1 MTVTTVVLAIG
12 IVSYVNGSF
21 GNLENAFRDLAADEP
36 GILSPGATFGF
47 VLLACYLFQVGVSGN
62 IGKDNVSQAVKIGNS
77 KSLHNSTAITL
88 AFVGLWCIV
97 MPTLGTIGKTV
108 FPDVVSDT
116 IIPYAAL
123 KVLPPVFAGIVS
135 SGVAAAIQSTIA
147 FQLLNVNSCVVMD
160 IYGGLI
166 KKGRA
171 SDAQLKKVN
180 TVAVVVIMVITV
192 AFAIKPPALIGVI
205 NNFTIAGGACAFFM
219 PVLFG
224 VWWKRANKFG
234 CIASMVV
241 GIGYYLL
248 STVVPALSFGMLPLI
263 PSLVFSCAAMIFG
276 SLLTPAPGSEVL
288 DVWFGVGRTCCKP
301 SSAKI
306 EA

>member
-1 MTVTTVVLAIG
+1 M
-12 IVSYVNGSF
+12 
-21 GNLENAFRDLAADEP
+21 
-36 GILSPGATFGF
+36 
-47 VLLACYLFQVGVSGN
+47 
-62 IGKDNVSQAVKIGNS
+62 
-77 KSLHNSTAITL
+77 
-88 AFVGLWCIV
+88 
-97 MPTLGTIGKTV
+97 
-108 FPDVVSDT
+108 
-116 IIPYAAL
+116 
-123 KVLPPVFAGIVS
+123 
-135 SGVAAAIQSTIA
+135 
-147 FQLLNVNSCVVMD
+147 
-160 IYGGLI
+160 
-166 KKGRA
+166 
-171 SDAQLKKVN
+171 KKVN